1 MSILK
6 ANRIENLT
14 TTDGGINI
22 NNSGNVGIGT
32 SSPANILHL
41 SATGTPTIQ
50 ITDEDN
56 SGIVKIENGSGSLF
70 FNADTGNTVSNSRIQ
85 FGIDGSE
92 RLRINSSGYV
102 GIGETSPDRL
112 LHLKN
117 TSDTAQAKIETTAS
131 SGRAQIQF
139 KSPHG
144 DWLQGIQGATTS
156 GDFLTYTAD
165 SKNILWFTGGS
176 ERMRVNNSG
185 VSVSSGNLSMHSGG
199 RIFVGNGGNAVN
211 PMFANVS
218 DTNTG
223 IAFPSADTMLLST
236 GGSERLRIDSS
247 GNVGIGVTN
256 PSSYASNANNLVVG
270 NTSST
275 NGITIL
281 TGTGNAGGINFA
293 DGTGGT
299 DRGRLDYDH
308 GDDRMRFYTASS
320 ERMRID
326 SSGNVGIGTATINRP
341 LVVYGNS
348 FSALSINTSSS
359 GTAAGDGVQLQ
370 LSGSNGYL
378 WNYEN
383 GGIHFG
389 TNGTERMRILS
400 SGGLTF
406 NGDTA
411 AANALDDYEEGT
423 WTAAFS
429 SGITSAGYSS
439 QAGTYTKIG
448 RLVTFTLHLR
458 ANSGTN
464 AGSEQVRISGLP
476 FTAGSS
482 ADEGGAFFNYR
493 GNLDSGIGPFMHIG
507 QNQNVIRWYS
517 ASGGN
522 WVGTDGSGIKNH
534 AFHIQGYYYAAS

>member
-14 TTDGGINI
+14 TTDGGINV
-22 NNSGNVGIGT
+22 NNAGNVGIGTDSIASGGANTTNFNVHTPSATSVYLKLSNSSTGNSASDAFDLSADSSGNAYLINRENGNMTFWTNATERLRIDSSGRVGIGT
-32 SSPANILHL
+32 SSPSSLIH
-41 SATGTPTIQ
+41 
-50 ITDEDN
+50 
-56 SGIVKIENGSGSLF
+56 GS
-70 FNADTGNTVSNSRIQ
+70 
-85 FGIDGSE
+85 
-92 RLRINSSGYV
+92 
-102 GIGETSPDRL
+102 
-112 LHLKN
+112 
-117 TSDTAQAKIETTAS
+117 
-131 SGRAQIQF
+131 
-139 KSPHG
+139 
-144 DWLQGIQGATTS
+144 
-156 GDFLTYTAD
+156 
-165 SKNILWFTGGS
+165 
-176 ERMRVNNSG
+176 
-185 VSVSSGNLSMHSGG
+185 SSGNAALTLQTSGSS
-199 RIFVGNGGNAVN
+199 NS
-211 PMFANVS
+211 VS
-218 DTNTG
+218 TNYQSTSRTYYTG
-223 IAFPSADTMLLST
+223 VDI
-236 GGSERLRIDSS
+236 GGSNSAYTVYDGTASAERMRIDSS